1 MIKISDKIIIEQWEI
16 VESFNTSRGPGG
28 QNVNKV
34 STAVELRFSAA
45 NSPNLTPNI
54 KSQLKKISGNNWT
67 SDGILI
73 INVQKTRSQYRNR
86 ILARQKLRKLILQAS
101 HPIKK
106 RIPTNASYGVK
117 EKRINQKRTRGIIKT
132 LRGRVTS
139 VSYTHLRAH
148 ET

>member
-86 ILARQKLRKLILQAS
+86 ILARQKLKKLILQAS

-132 LRGRVTS
+132 LRGRVT
-139 VSYTHLRAH
+139 YNG
-148 ET
+148 

>member
-1 MIKISDKIIIEQWEI
+1 MIRISDKIIIEQWEI
-16 VESFNTSRGPGG
+16 VETFNTSRGPGG

-45 NSPNLTPNI
+45 NSPNLTSNI
-54 KSQLKKISGNNWT
+54 KSRLKKISGNSWT

-86 ILARQKLRKLILQAS
+86 ILARQKLRKLILEAN

-106 RIPTNASYGVK
+106 RIPTKPSYGIK
-117 EKRINQKRTRGIIKT
+117 EKRINQKKTRGIIKT
-132 LRGRVTS
+132 LRGRVN
-139 VSYTHLRAH
+139 YN
-148 ET
+148 E

>member
-132 LRGRVTS
+132 LRGRVT
-139 VSYTHLRAH
+139 YN
-148 ET
+148 E

>member
-16 VESFNTSRGPGG
+16 VETFNTARGPGG

-34 STAVELRFSAA
+34 STAVELRFFAA
-45 NSPNLTPNI
+45 DSPNLTPNI

-132 LRGRVTS
+132 LRGRVT
-139 VSYTHLRAH
+139 YN
-148 ET
+148 E

>member
-16 VESFNTSRGPGG
+16 VENFNTSRGPGG

-45 NSPNLTPNI
+45 NSPNLTPDI
-54 KSQLKKISGNNWT
+54 KSRLKKICGNNWT

-86 ILARQKLRKLILQAS
+86 ILARQKLRKLILQAN

-106 RIPTNASYGVK
+106 RIPTNPSYGVK
-117 EKRINQKRTRGIIKT
+117 EKRINQKKTRGIIKT
-132 LRGRVTS
+132 LRGKVD
-139 VSYTHLRAH
+139 YD
-148 ET
+148 E

>member
-86 ILARQKLRKLILQAS
+86 ILARQKLRKLILQAN

-106 RIPTNASYGVK
+106 RIPTKPSYGVK
-117 EKRINQKRTRGIIKT
+117 ENRINQKKTRGIIKT
-132 LRGRVTS
+132 LRGRVN
-139 VSYTHLRAH
+139 YN
-148 ET
+148 E

>member
-1 MIKISDKIIIEQWEI
+1 MIKISNKIIIEQWEI
-16 VESFNTSRGPGG
+16 VETFNTARGPGG

-54 KSQLKKISGNNWT
+54 KSRLKKISGNNWT

-86 ILARQKLRKLILQAS
+86 ILARQKLRKLILQAN
-101 HPIKK
+101 HAIKK
-106 RIPTNASYGVK
+106 RIPTKPSFGIK
-117 EKRINQKRTRGIIKT
+117 EKRINQKKTRGIIKT
-132 LRGRVTS
+132 LRGRVN
-139 VSYTHLRAH
+139 YN
-148 ET
+148 E